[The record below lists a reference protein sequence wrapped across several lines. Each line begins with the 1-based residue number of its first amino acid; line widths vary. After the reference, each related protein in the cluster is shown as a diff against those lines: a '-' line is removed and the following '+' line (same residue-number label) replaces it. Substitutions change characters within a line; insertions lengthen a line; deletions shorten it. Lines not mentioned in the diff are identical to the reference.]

1 MLASN
6 AGITCAS
13 CTASRFGGQLMHD
26 VRMHAAAS
34 CRIGR
39 RPCSRRDRRAG
50 MPAAWRKSVR
60 QSRLCS
66 IDSHKASDAVV
77 TVGSSVESAWITATS
92 KGMTLLACRRD
103 PSILLPRPTPAD
115 MHLPQSMN
123 THVSEAWHANVRSCW
138 HLALTQITARTVVAA
153 EAWPRPQCPR
163 L

>member
-39 RPCSRRDRRAG
+39 RPCSRRERRAG

-60 QSRLCS
+60 HSRLCS
-66 IDSHKASDAVV
+66 IDIHRASDADV
-77 TVGSSVESAWITATS
+77 TVGSSVESAWMTATS
-92 KGMTLLACRRD
+92 KGMTLLVCRRD
-103 PSILLPRPTPAD
+103 PSILLPRPNPAD

-123 THVSEAWHANVRSCW
+123 TRVSEAWHAKLRSWW
-138 HLALTQITARTVVAA
+138 HLARTQITARTAVAA
-153 EAWPRPQCPR
+153 AA
-163 L
+163 